1 MRILEVLEEEWE
13 EEVELVIVKGA
24 KGRGAQQ
31 NLGAEHAAGSILAFL
46 HADTWFE
53 ILNISFTQYWVT
65 HQVSDYILLTLIWEF
80 HPDMVPPCCLHGMPI
95 LPDLHPPKQNKA
107 DIETTKSNSIKCS
120 HRPDGSPCTC
130 VSLSIVSSYCY
141 LLS

>member
-1 MRILEVLEEEWE
+1 MIVSDGGSTDGTMRILEVLEEEWE

-65 HQVSDYILLTLIWEF
+65 H
-80 HPDMVPPCCLHGMPI
+80 H
-95 LPDLHPPKQNKA
+95 
-107 DIETTKSNSIKCS
+107 SIRS
-120 HRPDGSPCTC
+120 AN
-130 VSLSIVSSYCY
+130 IFF
-141 LLS
+141 